1 MRTLYH
7 GSTQP
12 IEYPLA
18 KIGRDN
24 LDFGKGFY
32 VTCLRRQ
39 AEQWAA
45 RMRLL
50 HATDTAFISLYEFD
64 DDAAVSDGFRS
75 LCFESYNLNWLE
87 FIVASRSGKRPW
99 LGFDWIEGG
108 VANDQVI
115 DTVEDFISQRIT
127 AEQALACIGWYKAR
141 WLIEELFR
149 VTKTKGFNVEEA
161 ALEDG
166 EATKKLI
173 VMTLCTALKTMALK
187 NAYDRRDEEAEAD
200 LLFTPAETDL
210 LHALAGMVHSWS
222 PRAAGGNCPFRDGT
236 MAWAHGSWPESG
248 DGCPTTKTRTGRG
261 ASPSTR
267 D

>member
-127 AEQALACIGWYKAR
+127 AEQALGQLAYAKPNHQMCLLNQTLIDWHLHYKKSF
-141 WLIEELFR
+141 LM
-149 VTKTKGFNVEEA
+149 K
-161 ALEDG
+161 
-166 EATKKLI
+166 
-173 VMTLCTALKTMALK
+173 
-187 NAYDRRDEEAEAD
+187 
-200 LLFTPAETDL
+200 
-210 LHALAGMVHSWS
+210 
-222 PRAAGGNCPFRDGT
+222 
-236 MAWAHGSWPESG
+236 
-248 DGCPTTKTRTGRG
+248 
-261 ASPSTR
+261 
-267 D
+267 